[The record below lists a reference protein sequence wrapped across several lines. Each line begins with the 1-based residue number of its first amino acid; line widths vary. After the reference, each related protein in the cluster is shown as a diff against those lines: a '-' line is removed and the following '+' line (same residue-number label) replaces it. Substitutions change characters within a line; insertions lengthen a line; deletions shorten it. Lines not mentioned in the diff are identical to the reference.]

1 MNGHAAARFPDDLR
15 EALAQALYDCER
27 TDGEDRAAWTDTDLE
42 ARHPGL
48 RERYRRS
55 ADALA
60 AGPLA
65 DLMAARHADEEELR
79 VLRRQR
85 MSPEREREL
94 LEANNR
100 LVARA
105 EAAETA
111 RHTAEEALATLRR
124 ERDVAR
130 EAEAFW
136 QQFAFDAD
144 DLATRR
150 LIEQTDARAEA
161 ELDDVRREVDGIR
174 NTVRTAGSTFNPV
187 QTIRDELKGAVE
199 GRAKM
204 GPEKMG
210 PEMPGPETPPV
221 ETRSLAD
228 ATAQLKAEQEAA
240 AAPHAADTHP
250 VTPAGASD
258 HGAAT
263 EVAEAPLPVPGS
275 VDDPFGPPPD
285 PPAAHPA
292 TEESKNGTAAR

>member
-1 MNGHAAARFPDDLR
+1 MLDMSWGEVMLIGGVALIVIGPKDLPK
-15 EALAQALYDCER
+15 ALR
-27 TDGEDRAAWTDTDLE
+27 TVGQITTK
-42 ARHPGL
+42 
-48 RERYRRS
+48 
-55 ADALA
+55 
-60 AGPLA
+60 
-65 DLMAARHADEEELR
+65 
-79 VLRRQR
+79 LRRMAGEFQ
-85 MSPEREREL
+85 MQFN
-94 LEANNR
+94 EAIR
-100 LVARA
+100 
-105 EAAETA
+105 
-111 RHTAEEALATLRR
+111 
-124 ERDVAR
+124 
-130 EAEAFW
+130 
-136 QQFAFDAD
+136 
-144 DLATRR
+144 
-150 LIEQTDARAEA
+150 EA

-204 GPEKMG
+204 GPEKLGPEKLGPEKMG

-240 AAPHAADTHP
+240 AAPHAAETRP

-258 HGAAT
+258 HGPAT